1 MARPLASRVSA
12 PSPDRRS
19 PDLRSTAFLLTFA
32 LAYAGGVIGYLPLL
46 TLLLPIKVDLVA
58 GTDRLEVLTVIAIA
72 GALAASV
79 SNIAFGWLS
88 DRSVARGRGRR
99 AWLAGGVVATA
110 SSYAAMAIAATPGEL
125 ILAVVWFQVTVNA
138 VLAPLL
144 AIMADEV
151 PDAQRGVAGG
161 LLAMASPVASA
172 LAAVLLAM
180 SSLDGMTRL
189 AIVPIVMACAIM
201 PLLLA
206 KPRPVAPADDTPP
219 PMKAVLRRDLALA
232 WSARLF
238 VQVAGSALF
247 VYLFYYLESIA
258 PTLARATI
266 AMRMGTVM
274 IVAHTL
280 PLPIAVLVG
289 RYADRSGR
297 TKPLLFAAT
306 IVAAAGLIGMAVADD
321 FEGGAVAFCIYTT
334 GAAVFLALHASFAM
348 QLLPSPLHR
357 GRDLGLLNLTNTLP
371 GLLGPAFTWSLA
383 TPSDFDAV
391 MAVLAALTLCGGGII
406 LAARGRR

>member
-1 MARPLASRVSA
+1 MARNPASRVSA
-12 PSPDRRS
+12 PRPDR
-19 PDLRSTAFLLTFA
+19 RSTAFLLIFA

-46 TLLLPIKVDLVA
+46 TLLLPIKVGTVA
-58 GTDRLEVLTVIAIA
+58 GAGRLDTLTAIVVA
-72 GALAASV
+72 GAVAASV

-99 AWLAGGVVATA
+99 GWLAGGVVATA
-110 SSYAAMAIAATPGEL
+110 ISYAAMATAATPGEL
-125 ILAVVWFQVTVNA
+125 MLAVIAFQVAVNA

-151 PDAQRGVAGG
+151 PDTQKGMAGG
-161 LLAMASPVASA
+161 LLAMACPVASA
-172 LAAVLLAM
+172 LAAMLMATA
-180 SSLDGMTRL
+180 SLDETARL
-189 AIVPIVMACAIM
+189 AIVPLVMVGCIM

-206 KPRPVAPADDTPP
+206 KSHTIARIDPTS

-232 WSARLF
+232 WSARLL

-247 VYLFYYLESIA
+247 VYLFYYLESVA
-258 PTLARATI
+258 PMQAPGTI
-266 AMRMGTVM
+266 AARMGTVM
-274 IVAHTL
+274 LVAYTL

-289 RYADRSGR
+289 RFADRSGR

-306 IVAAAGLIGMAVADD
+306 IVAAAGLVGMAIAND
-321 FEGGAVAFCIYTT
+321 FASGAIAFCIYTT
-334 GAAVFLALHASFAM
+334 GASVFLALHASFAM
-348 QLLPSPLHR
+348 QLLPTPLHR

-371 GLLGPAFTWSLA
+371 GLLGPTLTWALA
-383 TPSDFDAV
+383 TPTDFDVV
-391 MAVLAALTLCGGGII
+391 MLVLAALTLCGGGII